1 MTQATEYSEQ
11 NNSINKATLVA
22 FVIMMITL
30 LLSLLQIISTSNLDM
45 EVTAKVYSSSVNS
58 NDLQQSL
65 QNESSDE
72 MQAPM
77 EDDPININTA
87 TLELLMQLNGIGD
100 AKAAAIIE
108 YREQNG
114 GFNKIE
120 DIMNVKGIGERIFAA
135 IKDSIKV

>member
-30 LLSLLQIISTSNLDM
+30 LLSLFQIISTSNLDM

-58 NDLQQSL
+58 NNLQQSL
-65 QNESSDE
+65 QNESTDE
-72 MQAPM
+72 MQVPM

>member
-30 LLSLLQIISTSNLDM
+30 LLSLFQIISTSNLDM

-58 NDLQQSL
+58 NNLQQSL
-65 QNESSDE
+65 QNESTDE
-72 MQAPM
+72 MQVPM

-87 TLELLMQLNGIGD
+87 TLELLMQLKGIGD
-100 AKAAAIIE
+100 TKAAAIIE

>member
-58 NDLQQSL
+58 NNLQQSL

>member
-30 LLSLLQIISTSNLDM
+30 LLSLVQIISTSNLDM

-58 NDLQQSL
+58 NNLQQSL

>member
-30 LLSLLQIISTSNLDM
+30 LLSLFQIISTSNLDM

-58 NDLQQSL
+58 NNLQESL

-87 TLELLMQLNGIGD
+87 TLELLMQLKGIGD
-100 AKAAAIIE
+100 TKAAAIIE